1 MAFEIGQMDLHLG
14 DDFFSFGELYL
25 EVFVFL
31 REELVLAVE
40 GVVGEGQLI
49 ALLLETGLRLS
60 E

>member
-1 MAFEIGQMDLHLG
+1 MAFEVGQVDLHFG

-25 EVFVFL
+25 EVLVFL
-31 REELVLAVE
+31 GEELVLAVE

-49 ALLLETGLRLS
+49 VLLLETGLRLP